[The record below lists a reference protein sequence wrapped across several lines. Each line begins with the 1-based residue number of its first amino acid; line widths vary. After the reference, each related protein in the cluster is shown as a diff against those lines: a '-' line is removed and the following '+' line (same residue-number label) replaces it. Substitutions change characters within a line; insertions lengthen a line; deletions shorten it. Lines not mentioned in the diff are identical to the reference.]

1 MRGLK
6 GRVAV
11 VTGAA
16 GGMGAAAAIRLGEE
30 GVKLALMDIKA
41 CSATLDSIT
50 ASKGEAQAWN
60 CDTTNEAQLAESMKA
75 VVEKFGGINILVNH
89 AGILSPRIPF
99 MEWKTEDVERFMYVN
114 YMGYVNTTRAAYNYI
129 KEGGNGRI
137 INVASRTTFA
147 GAPGQF
153 PYTASKGAIQGF
165 TWTLAKEAGA
175 DDISVNAVM
184 PGQVATPGTMPHSDE
199 EAFNR
204 TMQNQ
209 AIKKRVY
216 PEHMAAL
223 IAFIASDDA
232 AMISGQSI
240 VCDGGGL
247 LR

>member
-1 MRGLK
+1 MRGLE

-16 GGMGAAAAIRLGEE
+16 GGMGAAAAVRLGEE
-30 GVKLALMDIKA
+30 KVKVAALDIKDTSETV
-41 CSATLDSIT
+41 SAIT
-50 ASKGEAQAWN
+50 AAGGEAQGWT
-60 CDTTNEAQLAESMKA
+60 CDTTDEAQLAETMKA
-75 VVEKFGGINILVNH
+75 VADRFGGINILVNN
-89 AGILSPRIPF
+89 AGLLSPRIPF
-99 MEWKTEDVERFMYVN
+99 MEWKTEDVERFMHVN
-114 YMGYVNTTRAAYNYI
+114 YMGYVHTTRAAYNYI
-129 KEGGNGRI
+129 KQGGNGRI

-153 PYTASKGAIQGF
+153 PYTASKGAVQGF

-175 DDISVNAVM
+175 DEITVNAVM
-184 PGQVATPGTMPHSDE
+184 PGQVATPGTMAHSDE
-199 EAFNR
+199 AAFER

-216 PEHMAAL
+216 PEHLAAL
-223 IAFIASDDA
+223 IAFMASDDA

>member
-1 MRGLK
+1 MRGLE

-30 GVKLALMDIKA
+30 KVKVAALDIQD
-41 CSATLDSIT
+41 CSEVVSAIV
-50 ASKGEAQAWN
+50 AAGGEAHAWR
-60 CDTTNEAQLAESMKA
+60 CDTTDEAQLAETMKA
-75 VVEKFGGINILVNH
+75 IAERFGGINILVNN
-89 AGILSPRIPF
+89 AGLLSPRIPF
-99 MEWKTEDVERFMYVN
+99 MEWKTEDVERFMHVN
-114 YMGYVNTTRAAYNYI
+114 YMGYVHTTRAAYNYI

-175 DDISVNAVM
+175 DEITVNAVM
-184 PGQVATPGTMPHSDE
+184 PGQVATPGTMAHSDE
-199 EAFNR
+199 AAFDR

-216 PEHMAAL
+216 PEHLAAL
-223 IAFIASDDA
+223 IAFMASDDA

>member
-16 GGMGAAAAIRLGEE
+16 GGMGAAAAIRLSEE
-30 GVKLALMDIKA
+30 GVKVALLDIKD
-41 CSATLDSIT
+41 CSETLNSII
-50 ASKGEAQAWN
+50 ASEGEAQAWN
-60 CDTTNEAQLAESMKA
+60 CDTTNEAQLAESMKD
-75 VVEKFGGINILVNH
+75 VVEKFGGINILVNN

-99 MEWKTEDVERFMYVN
+99 MEWKTEDVERFMHVN
-114 YMGYVNTTRAAYNYI
+114 YMGYVNTTRAAYSYI